1 METPPKVTELHK
13 LSKNDLKKIIVEYN
27 LHTKITNYRNK
38 TKKEL
43 LEEIHKRLIY
53 VNGKFLINANKAEI
67 NLPYQNPTP
76 NANKKRPAEELE
88 IKEKDEPA
96 PAKRRNVK
104 EMNEEK
110 TQKTEYEEPLFIESP
125 KPEAK
130 TEKRLYTKKAG
141 LALLETHTNLLKNIE
156 AKRKQ
161 KDEYIFNS
169 LKSKM
174 QQIEAKQN
182 KKLTAKEKDELY
194 LTFIKQNRKVKLFDK
209 EILNMENEINKV
221 NESIKKIK

>member
-67 NLPYQNPTP
+67 NLPYHKPRTNGK
-76 NANKKRPAEELE
+76 KKRPAEELE

-110 TQKTEYEEPLFIESP
+110 TKKTEYEEPLFIEPP
-125 KPEAK
+125 KPEVK
-130 TEKRLYTKKAG
+130 TQTRLYKKKAG
-141 LALLETHTNLLKNIE
+141 LKDDKNDKYDTINH
-156 AKRKQ
+156 Q
-161 KDEYIFNS
+161 IF
-169 LKSKM
+169 
-174 QQIEAKQN
+174 
-182 KKLTAKEKDELY
+182 DLY
-194 LTFIKQNRKVKLFDK
+194 LKERNKHIAIYKTLKEEEQKNYMDTYIYPLQDK
-209 EILNMENEINKV
+209 MLNLIIHDLNLTPEEQRIARAKINLS
-221 NESIKKIK
+221 NI